1 MLWFCLY
8 QLETLMAPQ
17 VCCLSCV
24 LWLKC
29 PRTPFQIILKE
40 RFFLKFIILFF
51 DLLHTDSSLHSSSSD
66 TVSGIHL
73 SLFLDP
79 FLDYQ
84 IEINHYT
91 VIIVYMFI
99 CTSKDCLYL
108 LGLHPPVITA
118 IPSTLPVGLC
128 RKQAF
133 QNSSQ
138 PVTSISKSCVCVTLF
153 RNTFG
158 RVLKTN
164 HLKTNQQYLTFVY
177 NFFAN

>member
-1 MLWFCLY
+1 
-8 QLETLMAPQ
+8 MAPQ

-40 RFFLKFIILFF
+40 RFFLKFIILFS
-51 DLLHTDSSLHSSSSD
+51 DLLHTDSSLNLSSSD
-66 TVSGIHL
+66 TVSGIHQY
-73 SLFLDP
+73 LFLDP

-84 IEINHYT
+84 IELNHYNNCLC
-91 VIIVYMFI
+91 VY
-99 CTSKDCLYL
+99 TWKDCLYL